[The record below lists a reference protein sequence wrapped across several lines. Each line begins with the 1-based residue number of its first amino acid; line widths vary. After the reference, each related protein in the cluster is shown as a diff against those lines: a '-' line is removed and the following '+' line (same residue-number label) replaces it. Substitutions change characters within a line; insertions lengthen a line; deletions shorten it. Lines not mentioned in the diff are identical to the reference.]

1 MKNNINLIIP
11 VLLFIFITSASVS
24 CDRLRLTDEDRE
36 PNLMDRIDTN
46 RIDTNRV
53 DTNRIDTN
61 RIDTNRIDTNQV
73 DTTGRP

>member
-1 MKNNINLIIP
+1 MKKYIDLIIP
-11 VLLFIFITSASVS
+11 MLLLIFIISASIS

-36 PNLMDRIDTN
+36 PNLIN
-46 RIDTNRV
+46 RIDTNRT